1 MINPKITRQMEKQ
14 PNQLLW
20 HGIFLLLV
28 LAAIFGIYKAVQAVD
43 YTWRWERIPQY
54 IAYQAEQKQYAEF
67 DGTVVTGTTAAE
79 KGQLFLQD
87 DLDPNRRQAIA
98 STGAQV
104 AEGDTVFLGDTLDV
118 QLSWTAGPIAWGV
131 WVTVKLSLVAGVFAI
146 LLGTLAG
153 LARLSPNPALRNLAV
168 TYVELIRG
176 TPLLVQILILFY
188 VVANAF
194 GVDDRYLVGVVALSL
209 FAGAYLS
216 EMIRAGIESIRD
228 SQLESARAIGLTPA
242 QTYRYVIFPQVVRQL
257 IPPLTG
263 QFASIIKDSSLLS
276 IIAVSEFTLNAQ
288 EVNAFTYSTL
298 ESYLPLAVGYLLL
311 TLPISLVSR
320 ILERKFH
327 YAT

>member
-1 MINPKITRQMEKQ
+1 MINPKLTRQMEKQ

-54 IAYQAEQKQYAEF
+54 IAYQAEQKHYAEF
-67 DGTVVTGTTAAE
+67 DGTVVAD

-87 DLDPNRRQAIA
+87 DLDPSRRQAIA
-98 STGAQV
+98 PKGSQL

-131 WVTVKLSLVAGVFAI
+131 WVTVKLSLVAGIFAI

-153 LARLSPNPALRNLAV
+153 LARLSPNPALRNLAI

-194 GVDDRYLVGVVALSL
+194 GLENRYLVGVLALSL
-209 FAGAYLS
+209 FAGAYLA

-242 QTYRYVIFPQVVRQL
+242 QTYRYVVFPQVVRQL
-257 IPPLTG
+257 VPPLAG

-298 ESYLPLAVGYLLL
+298 ESYLPLAAGYLLL
-311 TLPISLVSR
+311 TLPISLFSR
-320 ILERKFH
+320 LLERKFH
-327 YAT
+327 YAA

>member
-1 MINPKITRQMEKQ
+1 MKHLLVNRDGQVSLAATIVSWGLVALLVCAVFSFAFSELRYGWNWSAIWQYRQKFVQGWLMTVAISAAA
-14 PNQLLW
+14 LLAS
-20 HGIFLLLV
+20 LLLGLLTA
-28 LAAIFGIYKAVQAVD
+28 LA
-43 YTWRWERIPQY
+43 
-54 IAYQAEQKQYAEF
+54 
-67 DGTVVTGTTAAE
+67 
-79 KGQLFLQD
+79 
-87 DLDPNRRQAIA
+87 RR
-98 STGAQV
+98 S
-104 AEGDTVFLGDTLDV
+104 
-118 QLSWTAGPIAWGV
+118 
-131 WVTVKLSLVAGVFAI
+131 SLLPLRYLAI
-146 LLGTLAG
+146 L
-153 LARLSPNPALRNLAV
+153 
-168 TYVELIRG
+168 YVETVRG

-194 GVDDRYLVGVVALSL
+194 GVDNRYLVGVLTLSL

-216 EMIRAGIESIRD
+216 EMIRSGIESIRD
-228 SQLESARAIGLTPA
+228 SQLESARAIGLTRA

-320 ILERKFH
+320 ALERRFH

>member
-1 MINPKITRQMEKQ
+1 MDFLFAPRNGRPIARAAWIASWCLVALLAAAVFSFAFSQLHYGWNWAAIWQYRQKFVQGWLMTVA
-14 PNQLLW
+14 
-20 HGIFLLLV
+20 ISASALLV
-28 LAAIFGIYKAVQAVD
+28 SLIIGLL
-43 YTWRWERIPQY
+43 
-54 IAYQAEQKQYAEF
+54 
-67 DGTVVTGTTAAE
+67 TA
-79 KGQLFLQD
+79 
-87 DLDPNRRQAIA
+87 
-98 STGAQV
+98 
-104 AEGDTVFLGDTLDV
+104 
-118 QLSWTAGPIAWGV
+118 
-131 WVTVKLSLVAGVFAI
+131 
-146 LLGTLAG
+146 
-153 LARLSPNPALRNLAV
+153 LARRSAFLPVRYSAAL
-168 TYVELIRG
+168 YVETIRG

-194 GVDDRYLVGVVALSL
+194 GIENRYLVGILALSL

-228 SQLESARAIGLTPA
+228 SQLESARAIGLTRV

-276 IIAVSEFTLNAQ
+276 IIAVNEFTLNAQ

-320 ILERKFH
+320 IMERKFH
-327 YAT
+327 YAA